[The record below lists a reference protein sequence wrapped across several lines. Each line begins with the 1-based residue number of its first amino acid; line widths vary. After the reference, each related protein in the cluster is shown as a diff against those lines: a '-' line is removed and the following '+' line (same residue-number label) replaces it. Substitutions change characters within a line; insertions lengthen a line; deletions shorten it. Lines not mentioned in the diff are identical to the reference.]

1 MQEKLGECIFLY
13 NVAPE
18 LDSEYILKTIMKHC
32 IREKENSNLLVYEQF
47 DTKFEE
53 WLKDNEFSE
62 VVMYS

>member
-13 NVAPE
+13 NVASE

-32 IREKENSNLLVYEQF
+32 IREKENSNLL
-47 DTKFEE
+47 KNG
-53 WLKDNEFSE
+53 LKDNEFSE